1 MARVTHEINS
11 TFATTLDHDKLVG
24 SAAYK
29 NRHKASRLLLSI
41 STAARKP
48 ATWNPV
54 TSASKPPENYT
65 DAFLGPA
72 VYRGTTEEWT
82 LPAFATG
89 VFQVPDR
96 S

>member
-1 MARVTHEINS
+1 MVRVTHEINS

-24 SAAYK
+24 SAAQK

-48 ATWNPV
+48 AVWNPV

-72 VYRGTTEEWT
+72 VY
-82 LPAFATG
+82 LPRVYGIMDTSG
-89 VFQVPDR
+89 GRHGRLP
-96 S
+96 SS